1 MFFFSLISKAI
12 YKLFYRF
19 LKKREKQEINNCVI
33 ENNKLEIDE
42 SLPRLQFVMD
52 LSQVRHGQDII
63 AETRVDFLKRMR
75 ERGIDDIIFT
85 PPPTPSKRN
94 KLS

>member
-1 MFFFSLISKAI
+1 MFLFSLIRKTL
-12 YKLFYRF
+12 YKLFHRF
-19 LKKREKQEINNCVI
+19 FKKQEKQEINHC
-33 ENNKLEIDE
+33 EIDE
-42 SLPRLQFVMD
+42 SLPPLQFVMD
-52 LSQVRHGQDII
+52 LSQVRHGQNII

>member
-1 MFFFSLISKAI
+1 MFLLSLIKKAL
-12 YKLFYRF
+12 YKLFCRF
-19 LKKREKQEINNCVI
+19 FKKQEINNCEI
-33 ENNKLEIDE
+33 EDNKWEIDE
-42 SLPRLQFVMD
+42 SLPHLQFVMD
-52 LSQVRHGQDII
+52 LSQVRHGQEII

-85 PPPTPSKRN
+85 PPPTPLKRN